1 MIINNQ
7 ILNGKTLAAT
17 IKNELAEELK
27 HYLARGYRPP
37 RMVVVLVGEDAPSM
51 TYVASKEK
59 SSIEIGFTS
68 SVLRLPEDIT
78 EDELLKVVDALNED
92 DEVDGFIVQL
102 PLPLH
107 LNEKRV
113 LHAIAAEKDVD
124 GFTPTNT
131 GLMVLG
137 EDTYLPPNIMGVCT
151 MFERYNINSDGKHV
165 VIVGSS
171 NIACTPTATLIS
183 SNAKHANCSITI
195 CNYRSHNLAE
205 ITRQADILIVDINHP
220 NFITADMVKEG
231 VVLIDVGIHRIP
243 DASRPSGY
251 HLTGD
256 VDHAQVDQLCSW
268 YTPVPGGV
276 GPMTIV
282 SLLQNTM
289 KAYKRKF
296 QL

>member
-1 MIINNQ
+1 
-7 ILNGKTLAAT
+7 
-17 IKNELAEELK
+17 
-27 HYLARGYRPP
+27 
-37 RMVVVLVGEDAPSM
+37 MVVVLVGDDAPSQ
-51 TYVASKEK
+51 TYVNSKEK
-59 SSIEIGFTS
+59 TSLEVGFTS
-68 SVLRLPEDIT
+68 SVIHLPETTT
-78 EDELLKVVDALNED
+78 EDELLGVIYRLNND
-92 DEVDGFIVQL
+92 RAVDGFIVQL
-102 PLPLH
+102 PLPQH
-107 LNEKRV
+107 LNERKILR
-113 LHAIAAEKDVD
+113 AIAAEKDVD

-131 GLMVLG
+131 GLMALG

-171 NIACTPTATLIS
+171 NIASTPTATLIS
-183 SNAKHANCSITI
+183 SNARHANCTITI
-195 CNYRSHNLAE
+195 CNYRSHNLAD
-205 ITRQADILIVDINHP
+205 ITRQADILIVDINQP

-243 DASRPSGY
+243 DPTKASGY

-256 VDHAQVDQLCSW
+256 VDHAQVDQMCSW

-289 KAYKRKF
+289 KAYKHKF
-296 QL
+296 AH